1 MFNLTLRTECLRI
14 EWREIDD
21 CVEIPP
27 PYFTLL

>member
-1 MFNLTLRTECLRI
+1 MLEIAFVCLRI
-14 EWREIDD
+14 EWREIDY